1 MAKKERLRL
10 PTNFND
16 GWRSVDFQVTIRSKF
31 LKPSLTHVWHR
42 SKAFKIWLMVFC
54 CLSFF
59 FYFEIMKY
67 FRSPDTSQLKS
78 FLILGNFSYHH
89 SKKNILLFIWLS
101 QKSPV
106 TITSAKFMFSVKQ
119 IEIKKCAFFCFSLK
133 CRKQNI
139 LTHWKAGEYHQI

>member
-1 MAKKERLRL
+1 MM
-10 PTNFND
+10 D
-16 GWRSVDFQVTIRSKF
+16 GVLSISKLQYIRSKF
-31 LKPSLTHVWHR
+31 LKLSLTHVWHR
-42 SKAFKIWLMVFC
+42 SKAFKIWLMSFC

-67 FRSPDTSQLKS
+67 FRSPDRSQLKS

-89 SKKNILLFIWLS
+89 SKKNILLFIRLS
-101 QKSPV
+101 QKSSV
-106 TITSAKFMFSVKQ
+106 TITSTKFTLSVKQ

-133 CRKQNI
+133 RRKQNI